1 MIKLNDFLD
10 EKSVFYYQIFG
21 YLDKPW
27 DILERIEEFITSKG
41 PNIED
46 FKEIQK
52 NVFIGKGVDISST
65 VKIQSSALIGKG
77 SKIGPGVLLRGGVII
92 GENCNIGHGS
102 EVKRSIVGNN
112 TNVAHLNYVGDSI
125 LGNNINLAAG
135 VILANYKSGAKD
147 LMIYVDIKG
156 RKVNTGLEKFGALIG
171 DKVTLGS
178 NVVTNPGTLIGKNT
192 LIYPLTPVHGNIP
205 ANKIVKYK
213 PHLEIVDKK

>member
-1 MIKLNDFLD
+1 MIKLTDYL
-10 EKSVFYYQIFG
+10 EIKSYYYKEIFG

-27 DILERIEEFITSKG
+27 DVLVRIEEFIIKKG
-41 PNIED
+41 PHIED
-46 FKEIQK
+46 YKEIK
-52 NVFIGKGVDISST
+52 KSVFVGEGVDINPSSE
-65 VKIQSSALIGKG
+65 IQGPVLIGKN
-77 SKIGPGVLLRGGVII
+77 SKIGPGVLLRRGVII
-92 GENCNIGHGS
+92 GDSCNIGHGS

-178 NVVTNPGTLIGKNT
+178 NVVTNPGTIIGKNT
-192 LIYPLTPVHGNIP
+192 LVYPLASVHGNIP

-213 PHLEIVDKK
+213 PHLETVGKK